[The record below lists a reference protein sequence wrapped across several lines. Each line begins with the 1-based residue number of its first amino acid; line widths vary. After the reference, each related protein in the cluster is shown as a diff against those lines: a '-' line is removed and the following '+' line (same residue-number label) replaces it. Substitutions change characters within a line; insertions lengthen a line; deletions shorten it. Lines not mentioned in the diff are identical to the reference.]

1 MNAFLTGI
9 GTRLADRWIN
19 ALLLPGLLWS
29 ALLAAGLYL
38 GQDRS
43 FAVAGLSGWLDQLA
57 SRPAAQSIGAVV
69 LAASA
74 ILLASAGVGLL
85 AGAFG
90 ALVERLWALP
100 GDRPPAS
107 WLRSWRRRRW
117 ALARERLRT
126 AIRDAATDSGADN
139 ALAHATAVRVQQ
151 RRCNRLGLARPDHAT
166 RIGDRLADA
175 ATHARTV
182 DGLDDLA
189 LAWPRLWS
197 VMSSEVRADLA
208 AARDAYAAAA
218 RLAAWALLYLTLA
231 VVWWPAALVGTAALI
246 ASALRGNAAANVLAS
261 LIEAACDLYL
271 RDLADRLG
279 VPSDEPALDIGHAIS
294 QRLRTPRPTEGP
306 SRRGGW

>member
-9 GTRLADRWIN
+9 GTRLADRWVN

-38 GQDRS
+38 GQDRT
-43 FAVAGLSGWLDQLA
+43 FAVAGLIGWLDQLA
-57 SRPAAQSIGAVV
+57 SRPAAQSTGAVV

-85 AGAFG
+85 AGALG
-90 ALVERLWALP
+90 ALVERLWVLP

-117 ALARERLRT
+117 VVARERLRT
-126 AIRDAATDSGADN
+126 AIRNATTASGADN
-139 ALAHATAVRVQQ
+139 ALTHATAVRVQQ
-151 RRCNRLGLARPDHAT
+151 RRRNRLGPTRPDHAT

-175 ATHARTV
+175 ATHAQTV

-197 VMSSEVRADLA
+197 VMPSEVRADVA

-218 RLAAWALLYLTLA
+218 RLAAWALLYLTVA

-246 ASALRGNAAANVLAS
+246 ASVLRGKAAADVLAS
-261 LIEAACDLYL
+261 LIEAACDVYL
-271 RDLADRLG
+271 RELAERLG
-279 VPSDEPALDIGHAIS
+279 VPTDEPRLEIGHAIS
-294 QRLRTPRPTEGP
+294 QRLRATTRPTEGP
-306 SRRGGW
+306 PRRGG